1 MRKVR
6 EMMAIKLT
14 NVQKVRR
21 MLDGLIPDAYKTEI
35 KDSFVEN
42 GILEAKSGVEILY
55 EEQTEEVDGNIIS
68 ALTAVDCVPDLNEEE
83 IKASAYYAYRFY
95 LINLKDTLN
104 RDSMGIKTMT
114 LEIKDLHKRVEA
126 IDSLLM
132 EVNREINSIEN
143 AKCIGRVV
151 QFGKY

>member
-1 MRKVR
+1 
-6 EMMAIKLT
+6 MAIKLT
-14 NVQKVRR
+14 NVQKVSR
-21 MLDGLIPDAYKTEI
+21 MLESLIPDAYKTEI
-35 KDSFVEN
+35 KDSFIEN
-42 GILEAKSGVEILY
+42 GILEAKTGAEIIY

-68 ALTAVDCVPDLNEEE
+68 TLVAVDCTPALSSDE

-126 IDSLLM
+126 IDSLLT
-132 EVNREINSIEN
+132 EVNSHINTIEN
-143 AKCIGRVV
+143 EKCIGRVV
-151 QFGKY
+151 QFGSY